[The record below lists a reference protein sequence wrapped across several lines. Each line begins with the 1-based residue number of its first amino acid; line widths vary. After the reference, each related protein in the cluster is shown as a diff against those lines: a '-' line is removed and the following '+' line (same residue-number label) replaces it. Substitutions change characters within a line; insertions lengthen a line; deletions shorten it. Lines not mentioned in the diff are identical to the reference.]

1 MDPAWQDELAEFL
14 RIPSV
19 SADPAHAA
27 DVVAAAEWVA
37 AFVRRAGGQ
46 AELVPWG
53 ERPLVIG
60 EIRAS
65 NGASDAPTVLLYG
78 HFDVQP
84 PAPLDQWES
93 DPFELTV
100 RDEWA
105 YGRGI
110 ADDKGQLY
118 TLLKA
123 AEGLAREG
131 RLPVNLRIAF
141 DGEEEV
147 GGHSVVEYLEQDERG
162 GDACVIFDS
171 GMIRRGVPA
180 FNLATRGL
188 VYLHLVLRTGSRDLH
203 SGLYGGAALNAANAL
218 AETLAAVLPRD
229 GRLPEPLRKGIVPP
243 TEEELRGWR
252 ELPPG
257 VDELGEQGARPA
269 DPAAA
274 DEFYLRTFAEPAL
287 DVNGIDTGS
296 PHLQKTVLPVQAT
309 ANVSI
314 RLAPGQQHDEIGGE
328 LERLLR
334 EAAPGGAELEIER
347 WASSPPG
354 LVSPDAKAV
363 RIGLDAFERALGTR
377 PLLIRSGGTLPI
389 VPALAEK
396 GIPTIVTGFA
406 VPDSNIHSP
415 NERLLVEYVPLAARA
430 ATELYLSF
438 ASL

>member
-1 MDPAWQDELAEFL
+1 MEQAWHDELAEFL

-37 AFVRRAGGQ
+37 AFVRGAGGS

-60 EIRAS
+60 DIPAS
-65 NGASDAPTVLLYG
+65 KGAGDAPTVLLYG

-84 PAPLDQWES
+84 PAPLEQWES
-93 DPFELTV
+93 DPFELAV
-100 RDEWA
+100 RGEWA

-123 AEGLAREG
+123 AEGLARDG
-131 RLPVNLRIAF
+131 RLPVNLRIAC

-147 GGHSVVEYLEQDERG
+147 GGHSIVEYLEQDERG
-162 GDACVIFDS
+162 ADACVIFDS
-171 GMIRRGVPA
+171 CMIRRGAPA

-188 VYLHLVLRTGSRDLH
+188 VYFHLALRTGARDLH

-229 GRLPEPLRKGIVPP
+229 GRLPEGLRKGILAP
-243 TEEELRGWR
+243 TEEELRSWR

-257 VDELGEQGARPA
+257 ADELADQGARPA
-269 DPAAA
+269 DPTAA
-274 DEFYLRTFAEPAL
+274 EQFYLRTFAEPAL
-287 DVNGIDTGS
+287 DVNGIETGS
-296 PHLQKTVLPVQAT
+296 PHLQKTVLPVFAE

-314 RLAPGQQHDEIGGE
+314 RLAPSQE
-328 LERLLR
+328 
-334 EAAPGGAELEIER
+334 
-347 WASSPPG
+347 
-354 LVSPDAKAV
+354 PD
-363 RIGLDAFERALGTR
+363 D
-377 PLLIRSGGTLPI
+377 
-389 VPALAEK
+389 
-396 GIPTIVTGFA
+396 
-406 VPDSNIHSP
+406 
-415 NERLLVEYVPLAARA
+415 
-430 ATELYLSF
+430 
-438 ASL
+438 